1 MDTTL
6 RSPNLVKACKVYV
19 EMENGVEEA
28 LKSEDVTKSVDNK
41 VDLLKDIRCSSG
53 NSSDTSELI
62 EKDTKREIVA
72 LGREPSISVSEKEE
86 EIARSPDNL
95 PSARCPDNLPVQ
107 SDVLEDRGTG
117 FNFGKRWSYF
127 NGDYFCFCMG
137 VMMGLL
143 HGLRKQSCL
152 FRALNTLK
160 SDPKLG
166 LRAESKAATC
176 SVSGMIWRD
185 GLPFLT

>member
-1 MDTTL
+1 MDFHGQTIYLMDTTL

-62 EKDTKREIVA
+62 EMDTRLGMVV
-72 LGREPSISVSEKEE
+72 LGREPSVSVSEKEE
-86 EIARSPDNL
+86 DEEIR
-95 PSARCPDNLPVQ
+95 RCPDNLPVQ
-107 SDVLEDRGTG
+107 SEVLEDRGTG

-127 NGDYFCFCMG
+127 NGEIFCFVVG
-137 VMMGLL
+137 VGLFMV
-143 HGLRKQSCL
+143 RE
-152 FRALNTLK
+152 N
-160 SDPKLG
+160 
-166 LRAESKAATC
+166 KAVC
-176 SVSGMIWRD
+176 FE
-185 GLPFLT
+185 P

>member
-1 MDTTL
+1 
-6 RSPNLVKACKVYV
+6 
-19 EMENGVEEA
+19 MEDVVEEA
-28 LKSEDVTKSVDNK
+28 LKSEEATKSLDNK
-41 VDLLKDIRCSSG
+41 VDLLKDIKCSSG

-72 LGREPSISVSEKEE
+72 LGREPSVSVSEKEE
-86 EIARSPDNL
+86 ETGRS
-95 PSARCPDNLPVQ
+95 PDNLPVQ

-152 FRALNTLK
+152 F
-160 SDPKLG
+160 
-166 LRAESKAATC
+166 
-176 SVSGMIWRD
+176 
-185 GLPFLT
+185 

>member
-62 EKDTKREIVA
+62 EMETKLGMVV
-72 LGREPSISVSEKEE
+72 LGREPSVSVSEKEE
-86 EIARSPDNL
+86 DEEIR
-95 PSARCPDNLPVQ
+95 RCPDNLPVQ
-107 SDVLEDRGTG
+107 SEVLEDRGTG

-127 NGDYFCFCMG
+127 NGEIFCFVVG
-137 VMMGLL
+137 VI
-143 HGLRKQSCL
+143 RQL
-152 FRALNTLK
+152 FRIKENICADRHRKSHALQDAK
-160 SDPKLG
+160 KIFSFISPE
-166 LRAESKAATC
+166 R
-176 SVSGMIWRD
+176 
-185 GLPFLT
+185 

>member
-1 MDTTL
+1 
-6 RSPNLVKACKVYV
+6 
-19 EMENGVEEA
+19 MEDVVEEA
-28 LKSEDVTKSVDNK
+28 LKSEEATKSLDNK
-41 VDLLKDIRCSSG
+41 VDLLKDIKCSSG

-62 EKDTKREIVA
+62 EKDTKLEIVA

-86 EIARSPDNL
+86 EIGRS
-95 PSARCPDNLPVQ
+95 PDNLPVQ

-152 FRALNTLK
+152 F
-160 SDPKLG
+160 
-166 LRAESKAATC
+166 
-176 SVSGMIWRD
+176 
-185 GLPFLT
+185 

>member
-1 MDTTL
+1 M
-6 RSPNLVKACKVYV
+6 YV
-19 EMENGVEEA
+19 EMEDVVEEA
-28 LKSEDVTKSVDNK
+28 LKSEEATKSLDNK
-41 VDLLKDIRCSSG
+41 VDLLKDIKCSSG

-62 EKDTKREIVA
+62 EKDTKLEIVA
-72 LGREPSISVSEKEE
+72 LGREPSVSVSEKEE
-86 EIARSPDNL
+86 EIGRS
-95 PSARCPDNLPVQ
+95 PDNLPVQ

-152 FRALNTLK
+152 F
-160 SDPKLG
+160 
-166 LRAESKAATC
+166 
-176 SVSGMIWRD
+176 
-185 GLPFLT
+185 